1 MQEIRAT
8 VELEQQSWESLRNR
22 PSLYTWA
29 HRGRAFSPF
38 YTPLK
43 AAKSVLDIPE
53 RFLS

>member
-1 MQEIRAT
+1 M
-8 VELEQQSWESLRNR
+8 ELEQQSWESLRNR

-29 HRGRAFSPF
+29 HRGRVFSPF